1 MEPIGC
7 MQNVWYS
14 RKEPMTNNFMHASK
28 YNSHCTMYVHI
39 IFQAQSNVC
48 HWNLV
53 MVFITHSNTAI
64 DAHNSTVLSLI
75 SGGNYC
81 NI

>member
-1 MEPIGC
+1 
-7 MQNVWYS
+7 
-14 RKEPMTNNFMHASK
+14 
-28 YNSHCTMYVHI
+28 MYVHI